1 MVFSAAQFSLKER
14 YTCLDVCTSMCS
26 AVGAMLSGGTF
37 KTDKVDDGD
46 CVPSVMYRCPQVVYN
61 CGLGLTG
68 ASRAG

>member
-1 MVFSAAQFSLKER
+1 
-14 YTCLDVCTSMCS
+14 MCS